1 MASNQQEKIKNV
13 SLENSGYD
21 ITERVETILSF
32 LNKGLYGKE
41 EAVKL
46 ALLSAIAGKSVFF
59 LGPPGTAKSMISRR
73 ITHAFK
79 DFYDDD
85 GKLTTDN
92 GKYFEYLMNEFSTP
106 DEICGPVDL
115 SALNEKPSRY
125 VRLTDGYLPDSNV
138 AFLDEIWKSGPA
150 ILNTLLT
157 IINEKKFHN
166 GNEVKTVP
174 LLSLTAASNELPEKN
189 RGLEALWDRFI
200 LRLIVNPVDN
210 ENDFFKLCN
219 GVDEEVAIS
228 EQQKQ
233 NLLTIDEVLNWQNKI
248 SKVVLGDVAENII
261 ATIRKMLELKN
272 KEESREPDE
281 LYYVSDRRWKNII
294 HILKTSAFI
303 NGRTEVDIMDC
314 SLIKHAI
321 WNTEKQCNEVE
332 TIIKT
337 IIQENG
343 ISIESSVEDIMEQID
358 EFDEYVME
366 QFYEEGP
373 ERPKM
378 YSDNNGRFGKIF
390 YKLCNK
396 QTVYNNSNVLFIGQ
410 DNDKLYF
417 LNKNGNYISSEY
429 GKLEVYGNQ
438 IMLRR
443 GSSSAIGSILSNY
456 YNSSN
461 LMPLEMERSGIQ
473 KNKTIF
479 ETSDLYELHSKKADN
494 EKYTPIKSQIE
505 ERLKTI
511 EDFKNTEGA
520 TLKNN
525 LFGDKEYLDLIF
537 FSLEKQKEM
546 LEDASIKLSQVKHK
560 YSN

>member
-125 VRLTDGYLPDSNV
+125 VRLTGGYLPDSNV

-219 GVDEEVAIS
+219 GVDEEVTIS

-233 NLLTIDEVLNWQNKI
+233 NLLTIDEVLNWQNEI
-248 SKVVLGDVAENII
+248 SKVVLSDVAENII
-261 ATIRKMLELKN
+261 TTIRKMLELKN
-272 KEESREPDE
+272 QEESREPDE

-337 IIQENG
+337 IIQENS

-366 QFYEEGP
+366 QFFEEGP

-378 YSDNNGRFGKIF
+378 YSDNNGSFGKIF

-410 DNDKLYF
+410 VNDKLYF
-417 LNKNGNYISSEY
+417 LDKNGNYISSEY

-438 IMLRR
+438 IMLRQ
-443 GSSSAIGSILSNY
+443 GSSSALYILSNY

-461 LMPLEMERSGIQ
+461 LMPLEMERSGFQ

-479 ETSDLYELHSKKADN
+479 ETLDLYELRSKKADN
-494 EKYTPIKSQIE
+494 EKYTPINSQIE

-525 LFGDKEYLDLIF
+525 LFGDEEYLDLIF

-546 LEDASIKLSQVKHK
+546 LEDVSIKLSQVKHK
-560 YSN
+560 YSK